1 MVAYSRA
8 VTSILYR
15 NGIIHSPTDPFAEA
29 LLVDDGVVTWI
40 GANDTAD
47 GLAARATRVVDL
59 DGALVAPGFVDAHV
73 HLLEE
78 AFTQTGLDLSQVPSR
93 AAALEALAQRAAT
106 HRSADGP
113 LLAHGWD
120 ETAWA
125 DARPLTAADLDA
137 VCGGAPVY
145 AARVDLHCAVV
156 SSRLTELAGLDALPG
171 WAPDGVVR
179 GEAHTAARAVARR
192 VDAARQAQMADAVL
206 REAAARGVVAVHENS
221 TPGAGT
227 REGLAALLAATAD
240 PASGRPLV
248 VGYRGE
254 LCRTVEEAR
263 SLAAA
268 ISGLTGIGGDL
279 SVDGSL
285 GARSAALREP
295 YADAPGTRG
304 QLYLDAADVEAHV
317 LAVTA
322 AGLQAGFHVI
332 GDRAGD
338 EVVAGLVAAAAQE
351 RSAMRRLGH
360 RIEHAEMLDDA
371 ALATLATLG
380 VGLSMQP
387 AFDAA
392 WGGPGGLYERRLGAE
407 RAGQMNRLASI
418 AAAGVPTAFGS
429 DAPVT
434 ALSPWAGVRAAV
446 YHHNPEQRIS
456 ARAAFRAATRGGWR
470 LAGLDHTGAG
480 EIRVGSPAHLAVWT
494 SEHVGVQSEAA
505 GLSSWSTDAR
515 SGTPLLPDLSLE
527 AALPTCRQTV
537 RSGQVI
543 FDTFD

>member
-1 MVAYSRA
+1 MAYSRA

-15 NGIIHSPTDPFAEA
+15 NGIIHSPADPFAEA

-47 GLAARATRVVDL
+47 GLAARASRVIDL

-78 AFTQTGLDLSQVPSR
+78 AFAQTGTDLSAVTSR
-93 AAALEALAQRAAT
+93 AAALDALSASART
-106 HRSADGP
+106 HRASDGP

-120 ETAWA
+120 ETTWA
-125 DARPLTAADLDA
+125 DARPLTAVELDA
-137 VCGGAPVY
+137 ACGGAPVY
-145 AARVDLHCAVV
+145 AARIDLHCAVV
-156 SSRLTELAGLDALPG
+156 SSRLAELAGLTTLPG
-171 WAPDGVVR
+171 WRADGVVS
-179 GEAHTAARAVARR
+179 GEAHTAARAVARQ
-192 VDAARQAQMADAVL
+192 VDAARHAQMTDAVL
-206 REAAARGVVAVHENS
+206 RDAAARGVVSVHENS

-227 REGLAALLAATAD
+227 REGLAALIASTAD
-240 PASGRPLV
+240 AASGRPLV
-248 VGYRGE
+248 IGYRGE
-254 LCRTVEEAR
+254 LCRTVEEAQA
-263 SLAAA
+263 LAAA
-268 ISGLTGIGGDL
+268 IPGLTGIGGDL

-295 YADAPGTRG
+295 YLDAPDTRG
-304 QLYLDAADVEAHV
+304 TLSLDAAAVEAHV

-332 GDRAGD
+332 GDRAAD
-338 EVVAGLVAAAAQE
+338 AVVAGLLAAATQE

-360 RIEHAEMLDDA
+360 RLEHAEMLDDA

-418 AAAGVPTAFGS
+418 AAAGVPTAYGS

-434 ALSPWAGVRAAV
+434 PLSPWAGVRAAV
-446 YHHNPEQRIS
+446 YHHTPTQRIS

-515 SGTPLLPDLSLE
+515 SGTPLLPDLSPG
-527 AALPTCRQTV
+527 AALPQCRQTV
-537 RSGQVI
+537 RSGHVI

>member
-1 MVAYSRA
+1 M
-8 VTSILYR
+8 TSILYR
-15 NGIIHSPTDPFAEA
+15 NGIIHSPADAFAEA

-47 GLAARATRVVDL
+47 GLSARASRVIDL

-78 AFTQTGLDLSQVPSR
+78 AFARAGVDLSGATSR
-93 AAALEALAQRAAT
+93 AGALETLAARART
-106 HRSADGP
+106 HRGADGP

-120 ETAWA
+120 ETTWE
-125 DARPLTAADLDA
+125 DSRRFTAADLDA
-137 VCGGAPVY
+137 ACAGAPVY

-156 SSRLTELAGLDALPG
+156 STRLADQAGLTTRPG
-171 WAPDGVVR
+171 WHDDGFVS
-179 GEAHTAARAVARR
+179 GEAHVAARRLARE
-192 VDAARQAQMADAVL
+192 VDATRHARMTGDVL
-206 REAAARGVVAVHENS
+206 RAAAARGVVAVHENS
-221 TPGAGT
+221 APGVDT

-240 PASGRPLV
+240 AASGLPLV

-254 LCRTVEEAR
+254 LCRSAEEAR
-263 SLAAA
+263 SLAEA
-268 ISGLTGIGGDL
+268 IPGLTGIGGDL
-279 SVDGSL
+279 SVDGSI

-295 YADAPGTRG
+295 YQDAPGTSG
-304 QLYLDAADVEAHV
+304 DLHLSAADVEAHV

-332 GDRAGD
+332 GDRATD
-338 EVVAGLVAAAAQE
+338 AVVEGLVAAAATE

-360 RIEHAEMLDDA
+360 RLEHALMIDDA
-371 ALATLATLG
+371 ALAALATLG

-387 AFDAA
+387 AFDAS
-392 WGGPGGLYERRLGAE
+392 WGGPGGLYEKRLGAE
-407 RAGQMNRLASI
+407 RAAQMNRFAAI
-418 AAAGVPTAFGS
+418 AAIGVPTAFGS

-434 ALSPWAGVRAAV
+434 ALSPWAGVRGAV
-446 YHHNPEQRIS
+446 YHHTPEHRIS

-480 EIRVGSPAHLAVWT
+480 EIRVGSPAHLAVWS

-515 SGTPLLPDLSLE
+515 SGTPLLPDLSPE
-527 AALPTCRQTV
+527 ADLPTCRQTV
-537 RSGQVI
+537 RGGRVI

>member
-1 MVAYSRA
+1 M
-8 VTSILYR
+8 TSILYR
-15 NGIIHSPTDPFAEA
+15 NGIIHSPADPFAEA

-47 GLAARATRVVDL
+47 GLASRAARVIDL

-78 AFTQTGLDLSQVPSR
+78 AFTREGVDLSSAPSR
-93 AAALEALAQRAAT
+93 AAALDALAARARA
-106 HRSADGP
+106 HRADDGP

-120 ETAWA
+120 ETTWA
-125 DARPLTAADLDA
+125 DSRRFTAAELDA
-137 VCGGAPVY
+137 ACAGAPVY

-156 SSRLTELAGLDALPG
+156 STRLAELAGLAGRPG
-171 WAPDGVVR
+171 WHDDGFVA
-179 GEAHTAARAVARR
+179 GEAHV
-192 VDAARQAQMADAVL
+192 AARQLARQVDATRHARMTDAVL
-206 REAAARGVVAVHENS
+206 RAAAARGVVAVHENS
-221 TPGAGT
+221 APGVDT
-227 REGLAALLAATAD
+227 REGLTSLLAATAD
-240 PASGRPLV
+240 AASGLPLV

-263 SLAAA
+263 SLAEA
-268 ISGLTGIGGDL
+268 IPGLTGIGGDL
-279 SVDGSL
+279 SVDGSI

-295 YADAPGTRG
+295 YADAPGTAG
-304 QLYLDAADVEAHV
+304 DLHLSAADVEAHV

-332 GDRAGD
+332 GDRACD
-338 EVVAGLVAAAAQE
+338 TVVAGLLAAGERE
-351 RSAMRRLGH
+351 RSAMRRLRH
-360 RIEHAEMLDDA
+360 RLEHVLMIDDA
-371 ALATLATLG
+371 ALAALATLG

-392 WGGPGGLYERRLGAE
+392 WGGSGGLYDVRLGTA
-407 RAGQMNRLASI
+407 RAGQMNRFAAI

-446 YHHNPEQRIS
+446 YHHTPEHRIS

-480 EIRVGSPAHLAVWT
+480 EIRLGSPAHLAVWT

-515 SGTPLLPDLSLE
+515 SGTPLLPDLSPD
-527 AALPTCRQTV
+527 AALPQCRQTV
-537 RSGQVI
+537 RAGQVI

>member
-1 MVAYSRA
+1 MAYSRA

-15 NGIIHSPTDPFAEA
+15 NGIIHSPADPFAEA

-47 GLAARATRVVDL
+47 GLAARATRVIDL

-78 AFTQTGLDLSQVPSR
+78 AFTRTGLDLSGTGSR
-93 AAALEALAQRAAT
+93 VAALEALAQRAAT
-106 HRSADGP
+106 HRADDGP

-120 ETAWA
+120 ETTWD
-125 DARPLTAADLDA
+125 DARPLTSADLDA

-156 SSRLTELAGLDALPG
+156 SSRLAEQAGLARLPG
-171 WAPDGVVR
+171 WGADGVVR
-179 GEAHTAARAVARR
+179 GEAHTAARDVARR
-192 VDAARQAQMADAVL
+192 VDAARQAQMTDAVL

-227 REGLAALLAATAD
+227 REGLAALLAATAE
-240 PASGRPLV
+240 ATSGLPLV

-263 SLAAA
+263 ELAAA
-268 ISGLTGIGGDL
+268 IPGLTGIGGDL

-295 YADAPGTRG
+295 YTDAADSRG
-304 QLYLDAADVEAHV
+304 ALYLDAADVEAHV

-338 EVVAGLVAAAAQE
+338 AVVAGLVAAAAHAQ
-351 RSAMRRLGH
+351 SAMRRLGH
-360 RIEHAEMLDDA
+360 RIEHAPMIDDA
-371 ALATLATLG
+371 ALAQLATLG

-392 WGGPGGLYERRLGAE
+392 WGGADGLYERRLGQE

-434 ALSPWAGVRAAV
+434 ALDPWAGVRAAV
-446 YHHNPEQRIS
+446 YHHTPAQRIS

-470 LAGLDHTGAG
+470 LSGQDHTGAG
-480 EIRVGSPAHLAVWT
+480 EIRLGSPAHLAVWT

-515 SGTPLLPDLSLE
+515 SGTPLLPDLSPD
-527 AALPTCRQTV
+527 ATLPQCRQTV
-537 RSGQVI
+537 RSGHVI